1 MYWWSA
7 RGRCEFHFHLVGA
20 AEASLQPVKALAS
33 PGALVF
39 LPVIVFGAPLVCG
52 EVLEGEAPHVSRFE
66 LHPSDGPAALGRHLS
81 KSPSASFTHH
91 LCGTGSQRGLDSP
104 TATSPG
110 HTGSENSVPEGR
122 PPPKRRELWAYFP
135 SHCPKNSGWGGVGG
149 FLQQSPS
156 GPTWLQVGRLT
167 DVQAHDPRPRRPLI
181 LAGLHSAC
189 CSAGDPRDGA
199 HVAPAGAST
208 PRKPWFCAAVS
219 PGVSGR
225 WCALRP
231 QSLAFWKG
239 LLVFIRSAFSSL

>member
-1 MYWWSA
+1 MSFIFIWWELQKLHYSRSKPSLPPGPSFFSLLSFLGHRWCVA
-7 RGRCEFHFHLVGA
+7 RSWKEKHPTSHVSSFILLMGQQPWAVTFRRVPRPLLPTIYVGQ
-20 AEASLQPVKALAS
+20 EASGDSIHQLPFPQVTQALRTVS
-33 PGALVF
+33 PRAD
-39 LPVIVFGAPLVCG
+39 
-52 EVLEGEAPHVSRFE
+52 PHPREES
-66 LHPSDGPAALGRHLS
+66 SGRISL
-81 KSPSASFTHH
+81 
-91 LCGTGSQRGLDSP
+91 P
-104 TATSPG
+104 TAPRT
-110 HTGSENSVPEGR
+110 R
-122 PPPKRRELWAYFP
+122 
-135 SHCPKNSGWGGVGG
+135 GGVGWGG

-167 DVQAHDPRPRRPLI
+167 DVQAHNPRPRWPLI

-189 CSAGDPRDGA
+189 GSAGDPRDGA

-208 PRKPWFCAAVS
+208 PRKPWFCAAGP